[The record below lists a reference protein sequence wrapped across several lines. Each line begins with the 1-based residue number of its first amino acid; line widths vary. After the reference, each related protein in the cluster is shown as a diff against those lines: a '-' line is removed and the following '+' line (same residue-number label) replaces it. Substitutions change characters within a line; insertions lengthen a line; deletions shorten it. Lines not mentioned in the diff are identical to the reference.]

1 MSDIQ
6 AGDTLREWIES
17 ARYWEKYSPFIRT
30 MFAPVTAALIEDA
43 GICEGQTVLDVA
55 GGPGEPSLTIAETV
69 GPSGAVICT
78 DAVAEMVQ
86 AAERAAH
93 GRGITNVSFRQCP
106 ADLLPFDRDSFD
118 VVVCRLGVMFFP
130 DPLSGLR
137 EMLRVTKPRGML
149 ALAAWHQSDLNPF
162 CSSVSDVLS
171 HYVEMPQIDPD
182 APGAFRFAQPGKLA
196 KILRNAGAV
205 DVRERILK
213 FQIAAPISVDEFWE
227 LRSATS
233 STLREKL
240 ASFPDAQVCQVAE
253 DVKEDVRGFF
263 PNGQMSFPG
272 QMIIVSGQK
281 SQASTANYSAFPVAN
296 GRSDSLVRGDDF

>member
-6 AGDTLREWIES
+6 AGDTLREWTES

-43 GICEGQTVLDVA
+43 GIREGQTVLDVA
-55 GGPGEPSLTIAETV
+55 GGPGEPSLTIAETI
-69 GPSGAVICT
+69 GPSGSVICT

-93 GRGITNVSFRQCP
+93 GRGITNVSFRQCS

-130 DPLSGLR
+130 NPLSGLR
-137 EMLRVTKPRGML
+137 EMLRVTKPRGSL
-149 ALAAWHQSDLNPF
+149 ALAAWHQSGLNPF
-162 CSSVSDVLS
+162 CSSVSEVLS
-171 HYVEMPQIDPD
+171 HYVETPPVDPD
-182 APGAFRFAQPGKLA
+182 APGAFRFAEPRKLA
-196 KILRNAGAV
+196 SILRNAGAV
-205 DVRERILK
+205 EVRERTLE
-213 FQIAAPISVDEFWE
+213 FQIEAPISVDEFWE
-227 LRSATS
+227 LRAATS

-240 ASFPDAQVCQVAE
+240 GSLPEAQVRQVAE
-253 DVKEDVRGFF
+253 EVKQDVREFF
-263 PNGQMSFPG
+263 PNGQMSFPA

-281 SQASTANYSAFPVAN
+281 P
-296 GRSDSLVRGDDF
+296 

>member
-6 AGDTLREWIES
+6 ADDTLREWTES

-43 GICEGQTVLDVA
+43 GIREGQTLLDVA

-69 GPSGAVICT
+69 GPSGSVICT
-78 DAVAEMVQ
+78 DAWPRWSRLPSAPPMVAELPTLVF
-86 AAERAAH
+86 ASVPL
-93 GRGITNVSFRQCP
+93 IYF
-106 ADLLPFDRDSFD
+106 LLIATRLMWSSG
-118 VVVCRLGVMFFP
+118 RLGVMFFP
-130 DPLSGLR
+130 DPLSGLC

-196 KILRNAGAV
+196 NILRNAGAV

-213 FQIAAPISVDEFWE
+213 FQIAARISVDEFWE

-233 STLREKL
+233 GTLRKKL

-253 DVKEDVRGFF
+253 YVKEDVRGFF
-263 PNGQMSFPG
+263 PNGQMSFPA

-296 GRSDSLVRGDDF
+296 GPSDSFVRGDEF